1 MKIQFSYLNR
11 KFIFKLF
18 TNISLLIFILC
29 TPSKVF
35 SAIIQENIILK
46 NAFSENIENYEPK
59 LRPVNLSAKK
69 ITLINNSDENYI
81 IPPTKPKNFDALV
94 KQAKISELM
103 NSNISF
109 NESSRQKINKV
120 DLILENDNQKF
131 NFINRFDTDLYTL
144 ISTFGSI
151 EQKCALFRKNNGIY
165 QSAKIDQEIDGWKIL
180 EINPKSIKVKKGSQL
195 ETIKILN

>member
-1 MKIQFSYLNR
+1 MQFSYLNR

-18 TNISLLIFILC
+18 SNISLLIFILC

-35 SAIIQENIILK
+35 SVIIQQNIISK
-46 NAFSENIENYEPK
+46 NAVSENIENYEPK
-59 LRPVNLSAKK
+59 LRPMNLSAKK
-69 ITLINNSDENYI
+69 TLINSSEENYI

-109 NESSRQKINKV
+109 NEPSGQNINKV

-131 NFINRFDTDLYTL
+131 NFINRFDTNLYTL

-151 EQKCALFRKNNGIY
+151 EQKCALFRKNDGIY

-180 EINPKSIKVKKGSQL
+180 EINPKSIKVKKGNQS
-195 ETIKILN
+195 ETIGILY

>member
-18 TNISLLIFILC
+18 ANISLLIFILC

-69 ITLINNSDENYI
+69 ITLINNSVENYI

-109 NESSRQKINKV
+109 NESSKQNIDKI
-120 DLILENDNQKF
+120 DLVLENDNQKF

-165 QSAKIDQEIDGWKIL
+165 KSAKIDQEIDGWKIL
-180 EINPKSIKVKKGSQL
+180 EINPKSIKVKKGNQS

>member
-1 MKIQFSYLNR
+1 MQFSYLNR

-18 TNISLLIFILC
+18 SNISLLIFILC

-35 SAIIQENIILK
+35 SVIIQQNIISK
-46 NAFSENIENYEPK
+46 NAVSENIENYEPK
-59 LRPVNLSAKK
+59 LRPMNLSAKK
-69 ITLINNSDENYI
+69 TLINSSEENYI

-94 KQAKISELM
+94 KQVKISELM

-109 NESSRQKINKV
+109 NEPSGQNINKV

-131 NFINRFDTDLYTL
+131 NFINRFDTNLYTL

-151 EQKCALFRKNNGIY
+151 EQKCALFKKNDGIY
-165 QSAKIDQEIDGWKIL
+165 QSAKINQEIDGWKIL
-180 EINPKSIKVKKGSQL
+180 EINPMSIKVRKGNQS
-195 ETIKILN
+195 ETIGILY

>member
-1 MKIQFSYLNR
+1 MKIQFSYSNR

-29 TPSKVF
+29 TPNKLF
-35 SAIIQENIILK
+35 SAIIHENIILK
-46 NAFSENIENYEPK
+46 NAFSENIEGYEPK
-59 LRPVNLSAKK
+59 LRPVNLSATK
-69 ITLINNSDENYI
+69 ITLINNSDEKYI

-94 KQAKISELM
+94 KRAKISELM

-180 EINPKSIKVKKGSQL
+180 EINPKSIRVKKGNQS
-195 ETIKILN
+195 ETIGILN

>member
-1 MKIQFSYLNR
+1 
-11 KFIFKLF
+11 
-18 TNISLLIFILC
+18 ISLLIFILC

-109 NESSRQKINKV
+109 NESSSQNIDKV
-120 DLILENDNQKF
+120 DLFLENDNQKF

-180 EINPKSIKVKKGSQL
+180 EINPKSIKVKKGNQS

>member
-1 MKIQFSYLNR
+1 M
-11 KFIFKLF
+11 
-18 TNISLLIFILC
+18 
-29 TPSKVF
+29 
-35 SAIIQENIILK
+35 K

-180 EINPKSIKVKKGSQL
+180 EINPKSIKVKKGNQS
-195 ETIKILN
+195 ETIRILN

>member
-1 MKIQFSYLNR
+1 MQFSYLNR

-18 TNISLLIFILC
+18 SNISLLIFILC

-35 SAIIQENIILK
+35 SVIIQQNIISK
-46 NAFSENIENYEPK
+46 NAVSENIENYEPK
-59 LRPVNLSAKK
+59 LRPMNLSAKK
-69 ITLINNSDENYI
+69 TLINSSEENYI

-94 KQAKISELM
+94 KQVKISELM

-109 NESSRQKINKV
+109 NEPSGQNINKV

-151 EQKCALFRKNNGIY
+151 EQKCALFKKNDGIY
-165 QSAKIDQEIDGWKIL
+165 QSAKINQEIDGWKIL
-180 EINPKSIKVKKGSQL
+180 EINPMSIKVRKGNQS
-195 ETIKILN
+195 ETIGILY

>member
-1 MKIQFSYLNR
+1 M
-11 KFIFKLF
+11 
-18 TNISLLIFILC
+18 LI
-29 TPSKVF
+29 
-35 SAIIQENIILK
+35 NNYK
-46 NAFSENIENYEPK
+46 NALFLINPVAGK
-59 LRPVNLSAKK
+59 LPIKKK
-69 ITLINNSDENYI
+69 ITLINNSDEKYI

-94 KQAKISELM
+94 KRAKISELM

-180 EINPKSIKVKKGSQL
+180 EINPKNIRVKKGNQS
-195 ETIKILN
+195 ETIGILN